1 MIDGYDWA
9 GGREAM
15 LRFGPAA
22 GPVVALALPLFEE
35 ANRTRSFAVTLLRA
49 LAAHGIA
56 GALPDLPGQGDSL
69 VATQDARLAHLRSAF
84 AAAVATLA
92 GAGGRAVH
100 AAAIRSG
107 ALLDGDARVASR
119 WHLAPQPGSALC
131 RELDRIAHHA
141 THTAP
146 PADGDAPTLRWIAG
160 NAIAPALLAAL
171 ADAVP
176 VQGAHDAGPPVRTLR
191 LTGDTQSADAHVA
204 GPPLWRRA
212 EPDNDVAFATLLAA
226 DLAAWVRQCAN

>member
-15 LRFGPAA
+15 LRFGPAT

-69 VATQDARLAHLRSAF
+69 VATQDARLDHLRSAF
-84 AAAVATLA
+84 AAAVVAL
-92 GAGGRAVH
+92 GDAGGRPVH

-107 ALLDGDARVASR
+107 ALLDGNARVASR
-119 WHLAPQPGSALC
+119 WHLAPQSGAALC
-131 RELDRIAHHA
+131 RELDRIAHHGP
-141 THTAP
+141 HTAP
-146 PADGDAPTLRWIAG
+146 PAGGDAPTPRWIAG

-176 VQGAHDAGPPVRTLR
+176 VQHAHEAGRPVRTLR
-191 LTGDTQSADAHVA
+191 LDGDTQPADAHVA

-212 EPDNDVAFATLLAA
+212 EPDNDAAFAALLAA
-226 DLAAWVRQCAN
+226 DLAAWLRQCAD